1 LLREAKQN
9 NSLVADYKKITKL
22 ACQPANMQYQ
32 PGTHIIASLN
42 CRQADRL
49 SFHTGFREQIEQLV
63 TQYQLQKLGEVYHD
77 FSPAGFT
84 AVICL
89 SESHISIHTWPE
101 HGLINLD
108 IYLSNFQRNNDGTV
122 EGIYTALKN
131 YFEATVFQ
139 EQIIT
144 R

>member
-1 LLREAKQN
+1 
-9 NSLVADYKKITKL
+9 
-22 ACQPANMQYQ
+22 MQYL
-32 PGTHIIASLN
+32 PGKHIIATLETSDQK
-42 CRQADRL
+42 RIATYADFQQAVD
-49 SFHTGFREQIEQLV
+49 QLIL
-63 TQYQLQKLGEVYHD
+63 QYQLQKLGEIYHN

-101 HGLINLD
+101 HNKINVD

-122 EGIYTALKN
+122 RAIYESVVAFFDAAITH
-131 YFEATVFQ
+131 
-139 EQIIT
+139 EQTIT